1 MSGPDIV
8 FHEEIYGTVIYL
20 KGKAEIFLQI
30 KNGRYR
36 TVFFTGSL

>member
-20 KGKAEIFLQI
+20 KAKL
-30 KNGRYR
+30 K
-36 TVFFTGSL
+36 FF